1 MAGKRDFYEVLGV
14 AKNASDAE
22 IKKAFRS
29 LARQYHPDVNKDPSA
44 VEKFKEVNEAY
55 QILSDPQKR
64 SAYDQYGHAGI
75 DPNAF
80 AGGNPFGG
88 GFGGFG
94 DIFGDIFGDF
104 FGGGGSS
111 SQRRNGPRRGADL
124 RYDLSISFEEAV
136 FGCEKEINIPKTCT
150 CTSCSG
156 SGAEPGTSRKQ
167 CPVCKGRG
175 SVSISQGFFTIQQ
188 TCHQCQGEGEIIDK
202 PCKICNGSGRIHQN
216 SKITVKIPAGV
227 ETGSKLKLSGEGEVG
242 EKGGPNGSL
251 YIVLNVGK
259 HDFFDR
265 LGDDIICEK
274 EITFPLAALGGE
286 IEVPTL
292 KGIVKLKIPA
302 GTQTGKVFRL
312 RGYGVKSSIRGG
324 EGDQRV
330 KIFVRTPTNLSD
342 KQRELL
348 KQLAELDPES
358 KATGIGSSKSI
369 FEKIGDILT
378 GNKD

>member
-202 PCKICNGSGRIHQN
+202 PCKICSGSGRIHQN